1 MCRGTKKTFK
11 KPFRNPK
18 RPRHQNRNEKSI
30 KNFFASNDE
39 FEKDDYF
46 KLRVVGERIADDKKQ
61 IFGRRSLCILRL
73 SL

>member
-1 MCRGTKKTFK
+1 MVIESGVLTRLNKG
-11 KPFRNPK
+11 
-18 RPRHQNRNEKSI
+18 
-30 KNFFASNDE
+30 
-39 FEKDDYF
+39 EKDDYF